1 MSVTNTP
8 FESLPQDVK
17 DFIEGAVERYDVRT
31 VQRRIDRGDVKPADY
46 AAYQAGLDDCS
57 DNLVESKVVFQHSR
71 RPRR

>member
-17 DFIEGAVERYDVRT
+17 DFIEGAVERFDVRT
-31 VQRRIDRGDVKPADY
+31 VQRRIGRGDVQAADY
-46 AAYQAGLDDCS
+46 QAYVDSLEDCS
-57 DNLVESKVVFQHSR
+57 DNAVESKVVFQHSR